1 MAIRGQEIELLGDGI
16 KADSPTK
23 GAFALNMLYR
33 RNAWEVRRGFGQV
46 TELDTTMRAGQQVA
60 AGSWPDGTRW
70 GYIEHIGSYGMTT
83 SFGHEQIISVFTA
96 NVWTGDRRGQLLADS
111 STAQQL
117 SKWLPIYVVDIYDVT
132 TGDRWEEPIFRHTSE
147 YGNSETS
154 VLEMPDWRGT
164 YETWWRTDLVS
175 QVTSGGF
182 PGIFVV
188 GPQAPDSFNEDQQQW
203 VTVNEPAQQ
212 FFFHELDDVLYMG
225 NDATGLLAYRPS
237 VFRGRRRR

>member
-46 TELDTTMRAGQQVA
+46 TELDTTMRAGTRGGLPV
-60 AGSWPDGTRW
+60 WPEATRW
-70 GYIEHIGSYGMTT
+70 GYIEHMGSCGMTT

-96 NVWTGDRRGQLLADS
+96 NVWTGDRRGATTTQTD
-111 STAQQL
+111 QL
-117 SKWLPIYVVDIYDVT
+117 STWLPIYVVDIYDVT

-164 YETWWRTDLVS
+164 YETWWRTDV
-175 QVTSGGF
+175 
-182 PGIFVV
+182 
-188 GPQAPDSFNEDQQQW
+188 A
-203 VTVNEPAQQ
+203 
-212 FFFHELDDVLYMG
+212 
-225 NDATGLLAYRPS
+225 RPS
-237 VFRGRRRR
+237 HQ